1 VLFSQPAVAD
11 FINANF
17 EPAWESVRPVPVLRI
32 DFGNGNVLTRTLR
45 GNILTSVC
53 NADGQVLD
61 AVPGIYLEKTYLDRL
76 NQMRLLAAYVR
87 GKPADKQSDSLAA
100 YHRAQADA
108 LKNDEIPQRFTEK
121 PAKGRSTG
129 AKPGREVE
137 VVLEKPDPSALV
149 KEDAAKPT
157 VSSPEDLKDWNLLAQ
172 DILLN
177 ETTRRLKIQELLCE
191 KGLVRPDKV
200 TKPIY
205 KDVLH
210 ADLDDPYLGL
220 GGVLF
225 ANYPFAEQDK
235 GK

>member
-1 VLFSQPAVAD
+1 MLFSQSSVAD

-17 EPAWESVRPVPVLRI
+17 EPVWESVRPVPIVRI
-32 DFGNGNVLTRTLR
+32 DCGNGTVLTRTLR
-45 GNILTSVC
+45 GNILTTVC
-53 NADGQVLD
+53 NSDGQVLD
-61 AVPGIYLEKTYLDRL
+61 ALPGIYLEKTYLDRL
-76 NQMRLLAAYVR
+76 DQMRLLAAFVKT
-87 GKPADKQSDSLAA
+87 KPPDQWADTLVA
-100 YHRAQADA
+100 YHRSQAGA
-108 LKNDEIPQRFTEK
+108 LNMELVPERFMEK
-121 PAKGRSTG
+121 RAVATDGVARPEQ
-129 AKPGREVE
+129 PVE
-137 VVLEKPDPSALV
+137 VVLEKPDPATLV

-157 VSSPEDLKDWNLLAQ
+157 VSGPEDLKDWNLLAQ
-172 DILLN
+172 DTYLN
-177 ETTRRLKIQELLCE
+177 ETTNRLRVHELLWEEGLARPE
-191 KGLVRPDKV
+191 KI

>member
-1 VLFSQPAVAD
+1 MLFSQPTVAD

-17 EPAWESVRPVPVLRI
+17 EPAWEMVRPVPLVRI
-32 DFGNGNVLTRTLR
+32 DFGNGNVLTRTLH

-61 AVPGIYLEKTYLDRL
+61 ALPGIYAEKTYLDRL
-76 NQMRLLAAYVR
+76 NQLRLLAAYVKT
-87 GKPADKQSDSLAA
+87 KPADQRGDTLVA
-100 YHRAQADA
+100 YHKTQGEA
-108 LKNDEIPQRFTEK
+108 LKNKDTPERFAAKLGIAPPTKARIERPVEI
-121 PAKGRSTG
+121 
-129 AKPGREVE
+129 
-137 VVLEKPDPSALV
+137 VLEKADPATLV

-172 DILLN
+172 DTALN
-177 ETTRRLKIQELLCE
+177 ETTRRRQIHELLCE

-205 KDVLH
+205 KEVLH

-225 ANYPFAEQDK
+225 ANYPFAEEDK